1 MENSATYNG
10 DGGEVY
16 RLVWVP
22 SATGGGAW
30 VLTEIKVERPPR
42 SWRRRGST
50 QKPHR
55 PVTRKR

>member
-22 SATGGGAW
+22 SATGGAW

-42 SWRRRGST
+42 RWRRRGPG